1 MSSSHILYCRICII
15 SSFQVFKDV
24 QANSSRFVLVKRDSA
39 AARGVKTR
47 AGSLCRNPPAARL
60 FIFRL
65 VTKPLW
71 GRHKLK
77 QRERLHYIHIIGLS
91 VFPRHT
97 GGGPVWFHARFSPQD
112 SVMDLFMWWA
122 TLPVTNDGRRRS
134 DVPPQCGLIALL
146 RRHSERVKCGPTLAR
161 LTFDGAF
168 HRVPDKCYRDEQC
181 NDFFRGAGR

>member
-97 GGGPVWFHARFSPQD
+97 GGGGACLISCSLFPSRLRDGSVYVMGYITCNKRWAAAFRRAPAVWTD
-112 SVMDLFMWWA
+112 SSA
-122 TLPVTNDGRRRS
+122 
-134 DVPPQCGLIALL
+134 A
-146 RRHSERVKCGPTLAR
+146 E
-161 LTFDGAF
+161 AF
-168 HRVPDKCYRDEQC
+168 RTC
-181 NDFFRGAGR
+181 